1 MSGQTMTT
9 HQVADLCEVDEKTIR
24 RWIAKA
30 SDKMSGLSDK
40 LSEAEATKKPAHW
53 HLNEVLAIINA
64 GGKHTMAALL
74 AENAKGAVLTARQTT
89 RLPAGA
95 QLRELRLMAEKR
107 ILSAY
112 QVQQVLGVAAPPAAL
127 PAPERPATDA
137 EIEEGFTALR
147 TLIANQRQAIPPGA
161 VDRVVRAAAGATRKT
176 MEAILDH
183 EKAASR
189 QPTLGGL
196 S

>member
-1 MSGQTMTT
+1 MTT
-9 HQVADLCEVDEKTIR
+9 HQVADLCEVDEKTVR

-74 AENAKGAVLTARQTT
+74 AENAKGSVGTRPVA
-89 RLPAGA
+89 RLPAGV

-107 ILSAY
+107 ILSPY
-112 QVQQVLGVAAPPAAL
+112 QVQQVLGVAVVAPPSL
-127 PAPERPATDA
+127 PEPERPATQA
-137 EIEEGFTALR
+137 EIDEGFAALR
-147 TLIANQRQAIPPGA
+147 TLLDNPRQAPPPGT
-161 VDRVVRAAAGATRKT
+161 VDRVARAAAGAARKT
-176 MEAILDH
+176 LGAIIERD
-183 EKAASR
+183 KAASL
-189 QPTLGGL
+189 QPRLGGA

>member
-1 MSGQTMTT
+1 MSGNRRMTVRQIAEAAGCNHKT
-9 HQVADLCEVDEKTIR
+9 VREAVERLYPGRARNGVRLEFDAHESFAIMAELPKRNMVGPSQKREADLPE
-24 RWIAKA
+24 
-30 SDKMSGLSDK
+30 SGK
-40 LSEAEATKKPAHW
+40 VH
-53 HLNEVLAIINA
+53 
-64 GGKHTMAALL
+64 
-74 AENAKGAVLTARQTT
+74 
-89 RLPAGA
+89 RLPAGI

-147 TLIANQRQAIPPGA
+147 TLITNQRQALPPGA
-161 VDRVVRAAAGATRKT
+161 VDRVVRAAVGATRKT

>member
-1 MSGQTMTT
+1 MSGQTMAT

-74 AENAKGAVLTARQTT
+74 AENAKGAIARPVN
-89 RLPAGA
+89 RLPAGI

-147 TLIANQRQAIPPGA
+147 TLITNQRQALLPAA
-161 VDRVVRAAAGATRKT
+161 VGPRRGAAAGVTAGKPSRPSSTT
-176 MEAILDH
+176 NGL
-183 EKAASR
+183 ASR
-189 QPTLGGL
+189 QPTSL